1 MGVFAGKT
9 AVVTGA
15 SSGIGRAV
23 ALRLG
28 KAGAHVFAAG
38 RRAEALA
45 STVEEVADVG
55 GTATAVAADL
65 RDPGAVQCLVD
76 RAMTGTGR
84 LDVMVNNAGVS
95 FRGSLADGDP
105 QAWREMLEVNVL
117 ALAAGSQ
124 AAVRAMRACGAE
136 GHIVN
141 VSSSATRLVAPGF
154 YGATKTAVNAITASL
169 RQELE
174 DDTIRVVTVTP
185 GRTATNLAR
194 HQPDRLR
201 SLTAS
206 LGEDI
211 GPPSDGLFPPEA
223 LDRAAAAA
231 GQVLASADDV
241 ARAVL
246 FAITQP
252 IELSISEI
260 TVQPARWLAVP
271 A

>member
-1 MGVFAGKT
+1 VGVFTGKT

-15 SSGIGRAV
+15 SSGIGRAI

-28 KAGAHVFAAG
+28 EAGAHVFAAG
-38 RRAEALA
+38 RRADALA
-45 STVEEVADVG
+45 GTVQAVAGAG
-55 GTATAVAADL
+55 GAATAVAADL
-65 RDPGAVQCLVD
+65 RDPGAVQGLVD
-76 RAMTGTGR
+76 RAMAGTGR

-95 FRGSLADGDP
+95 FSGSLADGDP
-105 QAWREMLEVNVL
+105 RAWREMLEVNVL
-117 ALAAGSQ
+117 ALAVGSQ
-124 AAVRAMRACGAE
+124 AAVRAMRACGAH

-154 YGATKTAVNAITASL
+154 YGATKMAVNAITASL

-174 DDTIRVVTVTP
+174 NDTIRVVTVIP

-194 HQPDRLR
+194 HQPDLLRRLA
-201 SLTAS
+201 AS
-206 LGEDI
+206 VGEEI
-211 GPPSDGLFPPEA
+211 GPPRDGLFAPEV
-223 LDRAAAAA
+223 LDRAAAT
-231 GQVLASADDV
+231 GSQVLASADDV

-246 FAITQP
+246 FAVTQP

-260 TVQPARWLAVP
+260 AVQPASWLAVP

>member
-1 MGVFAGKT
+1 MAWGCGVGVFTGKT
-9 AVVTGA
+9 AAVTGA
-15 SSGIGRAV
+15 SSGIGRAI

-28 KAGAHVFAAG
+28 EAGAHVFAAG

-45 STVEEVADVG
+45 GTVQAVAGAG
-55 GTATAVAADL
+55 GAATAVAADL
-65 RDPGAVQCLVD
+65 RDPGAVQGLVD
-76 RAMTGTGR
+76 RAVTDTGR

-95 FRGSLADGDP
+95 FGGPLADGDP
-105 QAWREMLEVNVL
+105 EAWREMLEVNVL
-117 ALAAGSQ
+117 ALAVGSR

-154 YGATKTAVNAITASL
+154 YGATKAAVNAITASL

-174 DDTIRVVTVTP
+174 SDAIRVVTVIP

-194 HQPDRLR
+194 YQPDRLR
-201 SLTAS
+201 
-206 LGEDI
+206 
-211 GPPSDGLFPPEA
+211 
-223 LDRAAAAA
+223 
-231 GQVLASADDV
+231 VLASADDV

-260 TVQPARWLAVP
+260 AVQPARWLAVP

>member
-1 MGVFAGKT
+1 MGVFTGKT

-23 ALRLG
+23 AQRLG
-28 KAGAHVFAAG
+28 AAGAHVFAAG
-38 RRAEALA
+38 RRTEALA
-45 STVEEVADVG
+45 GTVEAVAGAG
-55 GTATAVAADL
+55 GAATAVAADL
-65 RDPGAVQCLVD
+65 RDPGAVQGLID
-76 RAMTGTGR
+76 RAMIDTGR

-95 FRGSLADGDP
+95 FRGPLADGDP
-105 QAWREMLEVNVL
+105 EAWREMLEVNVL
-117 ALAAGSQ
+117 ALAVGSR

-141 VSSSATRLVAPGF
+141 VSSSATRLEAPGF
-154 YGATKTAVNAITASL
+154 YGATKTAVNAISASL

-174 DDTIRVVTVTP
+174 NDTIRVITVIP

-194 HQPDRLR
+194 HQPDLLR
-201 SLTAS
+201 GLAAS

-211 GPPSDGLFPPEA
+211 GPSSAGLFPPEA

-231 GQVLASADDV
+231 GQYLARADDV

-246 FAITQP
+246 FAVTQP

-260 TVQPARWLAVP
+260 AVQPARWLAVP

>member
-1 MGVFAGKT
+1 MGAFTGKT

-28 KAGAHVFAAG
+28 EAGAHVFAAG

-45 STVEEVADVG
+45 GTVEAVAGAG

-65 RDPGAVQCLVD
+65 RDPGAVQGLTD
-76 RAMTGTGR
+76 RAVAGTGR

-95 FRGSLADGDP
+95 FRGPLTDGDP
-105 QAWREMLEVNVL
+105 EAWREMLEVNVL
-117 ALAAGSQ
+117 ALAVGSQ
-124 AAVRAMRACGAE
+124 AAVRAMRACGAQ

-141 VSSSATRLVAPGF
+141 VSSSASRLETPGF

-169 RQELE
+169 RRELE
-174 DDTIRVVTVTP
+174 NDTIRVVTVIP
-185 GRTATNLAR
+185 GPTATNLAR
-194 HQPDRLR
+194 HHPDLLR
-201 SLTAS
+201 GLAAS

-211 GPPSDGLFPPEA
+211 GPPSAGLFPQEA
-223 LDRAAAAA
+223 LDRAAAA

-246 FAITQP
+246 FAVTQP

-260 TVQPARWLAVP
+260 TVQPARRLAVP

>member
-1 MGVFAGKT
+1 VGVFTGKT

-28 KAGAHVFAAG
+28 EAGAHVFAAG

-45 STVEEVADVG
+45 DTAAAVARAG

-65 RDPGAVQCLVD
+65 RDPDAVQGLVD
-76 RAMTGTGR
+76 QAMAGTGR

-105 QAWREMLEVNVL
+105 ETWREMLEVNVL
-117 ALAAGSQ
+117 ALAVGSQ

-154 YGATKTAVNAITASL
+154 YGATKTAVDAITASL

-174 DDTIRVVTVTP
+174 HDTIRVVTVIP

-194 HQPDRLR
+194 HQPDLLR
-201 SLTAS
+201 SLAAS
-206 LGEDI
+206 LGEEI
-211 GPPSDGLFPPEA
+211 GPPSGGLFLPEV

-246 FAITQP
+246 FAVTQP

-260 TVQPARWLAVP
+260 AVQPASWLAVP

>member
-1 MGVFAGKT
+1 VGVFTGKT

-15 SSGIGRAV
+15 SSGIGRAI

-28 KAGAHVFAAG
+28 EAGAHVFAAG

-45 STVEEVADVG
+45 DTAEAIAAAG
-55 GTATAVAADL
+55 GAATAVAAEL
-65 RDPGAVQCLVD
+65 RDPAPVQGRVD
-76 RAMTGTGR
+76 RAMTDTGR

-95 FRGSLADGDP
+95 FRGPLADGDP
-105 QAWREMLEVNVL
+105 EAWREMLEVNVL
-117 ALAAGSQ
+117 ALAVGSR

-141 VSSSATRLVAPGF
+141 ISSSATRLEAPGF
-154 YGATKTAVNAITASL
+154 YGATKTAVDAITVSL
-169 RQELE
+169 RRELE
-174 DDTIRVVTVTP
+174 KDTIRVVSVIP
-185 GRTATNLAR
+185 GATATNLAR
-194 HQPDRLR
+194 HHPDVMRGL
-201 SLTAS
+201 AAA
-206 LGEDI
+206 LGEEI

-223 LDRAAAAA
+223 LDRAAAA
-231 GQVLASADDV
+231 GQVLAGADDV

-260 TVQPARWLAVP
+260 AVQPARRPGVP

>member
-1 MGVFAGKT
+1 MGAFSGKT

-23 ALRLG
+23 AVRLG
-28 KAGAHVFAAG
+28 EAGAQVFVAG
-38 RRAEALA
+38 RRKEALA
-45 STVEEVADVG
+45 NTVEAVARVG
-55 GTATAVAADL
+55 SVATGVAADL
-65 RDPGAVQCLVD
+65 RDPGAVQGLVD
-76 RAMTGTGR
+76 RAMTDTGR

-95 FRGSLADGDP
+95 FRGPLADGAP
-105 QAWREMLEVNVL
+105 EAWREMLEVNVL
-117 ALAAGSQ
+117 ALAIGSQ
-124 AAVRAMRACGAE
+124 AAVRAMRACGAQ

-141 VSSSATRLVAPGF
+141 VSSSATRLEAPGF

-174 DDTIRVVTVTP
+174 NDPIRVVTVIP
-185 GRTATNLAR
+185 GPTATNLAR
-194 HQPDRLR
+194 YRPELLR
-201 SLTAS
+201 GLVAS
-206 LGEDI
+206 VGEDI
-211 GPPSDGLFPPEA
+211 GPPSEGLFSQEA
-223 LDRAAAAA
+223 LDRAAATA

-260 TVQPARWLAVP
+260 AVQPARRP
-271 A
+271 ALSA

>member
-1 MGVFAGKT
+1 MGVFTGKT

-28 KAGAHVFAAG
+28 EAGAHVVAAG

-45 STVEEVADVG
+45 STVEAVADAG

-65 RDPGAVQCLVD
+65 RDPGAVQGLVD
-76 RAMTGTGR
+76 RAVADTGR
-84 LDVMVNNAGVS
+84 LDVMVNNAAVS
-95 FRGSLADGDP
+95 FRGPLADGDP
-105 QAWREMLEVNVL
+105 EAWREMLEVNVL
-117 ALAAGSQ
+117 ALAVGSR
-124 AAVRAMRACGAE
+124 AAVRAMRACGAP

-141 VSSSATRLVAPGF
+141 ISSSATRREAPGF

-174 DDTIRVVTVTP
+174 NDTIRVVTVIP
-185 GRTATNLAR
+185 GLTATNLGR
-194 HQPDRLR
+194 HQPDLVGG
-201 SLTAS
+201 LAAS
-206 LGEDI
+206 LGEEI
-211 GPPSDGLFPPEA
+211 GPPSGGLFPPEA
-223 LDRAAAAA
+223 LDRMAAAA

-246 FAITQP
+246 FAVTQP
-252 IELSISEI
+252 IELSVSEI
-260 TVQPARWLAVP
+260 AVQPARRLALP